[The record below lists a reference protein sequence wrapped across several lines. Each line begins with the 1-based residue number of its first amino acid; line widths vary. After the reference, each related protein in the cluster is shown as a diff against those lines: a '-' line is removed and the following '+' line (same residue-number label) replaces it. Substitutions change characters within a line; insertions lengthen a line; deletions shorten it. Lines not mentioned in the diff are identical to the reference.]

1 MLKNKIIRKYRPN
14 TAARRLAS
22 VLRFRQKTKPK
33 KSLLGNIRKRSGRDS
48 SGQISVRHRGAGHKK
63 LYRKIDFKQTRFDLP
78 AMIEAIEYD
87 PNRNARI
94 LLIKYRDN
102 KFSYI
107 LAYQNAEVGHEI
119 VSSEKRVA
127 IKSGNR
133 TRLKNIPLGAQ
144 VYNVELNPG
153 AGGKLFRAG
162 GAYGV
167 LEAKEEKYV
176 NLKTPAKEIRRVLS
190 DCFASIG
197 AVGNAG
203 CSLVRIG
210 KAGRNRHRGI
220 RPTVR
225 GVAMSPKAHPHGG
238 GEGKSPVGMKSSKT
252 FTGKIA
258 RGVRTRRKHKY
269 SDRLII
275 KRRKR

>member
-1 MLKNKIIRKYRPN
+1 MLKNKIIKKYRPN

-63 LYRKIDFKQTRFDLP
+63 LYRKIDFKQMRFDLP
-78 AMIEAIEYD
+78 STIEAVEYD
-87 PNRNARI
+87 PNRNSRI
-94 LLIKYRDN
+94 LLLKYKDGSY
-102 KFSYI
+102 SYI
-107 LAYQNAEVGHEI
+107 LAYKGAEVGHEI
-119 VSSEKRVA
+119 ISSLKKVPIR
-127 IKSGNR
+127 SGNR
-133 TRLKNIPLGAQ
+133 TKLKNLPLGTE
-144 VYNVELNPG
+144 VHNVELNPG
-153 AGGKLFRAG
+153 AGGKLFRAA
-162 GAYGV
+162 GAYGI

-190 DCFASIG
+190 NCFASIG
-197 AVGNAG
+197 AVGNAE
-203 CSLVRIG
+203 CSSVRIG

-225 GVAMSPKAHPHGG
+225 GVAMAPNAHPHGG
-238 GEGKSPVGMKSSKT
+238 GEGKSPVGIKSSKT
-252 FTGKIA
+252 FTGRIA
-258 RGVRTRRKHKY
+258 RGVKTRKKHKY
-269 SDRLII
+269 SNRLII